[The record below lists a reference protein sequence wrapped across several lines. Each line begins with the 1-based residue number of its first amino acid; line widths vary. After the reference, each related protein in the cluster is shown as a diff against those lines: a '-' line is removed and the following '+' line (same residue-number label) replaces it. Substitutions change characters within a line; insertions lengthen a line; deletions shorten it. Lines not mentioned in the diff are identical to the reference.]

1 MSVTRHHAEWL
12 SLVEVSGPFLS
23 MPVLLEVFPEG
34 LDQAEDASERR
45 ERLHTAF
52 EEWLDDQGGAR
63 PDPAIHQAWV
73 RFVLR
78 ELLDLDESLIAAGQ
92 ALPANLAVPMAEHG
106 EVLRAAAAVLE
117 PEGRPNAGRARLLLE
132 ILPREQGIE
141 RALEHKPWKASPA
154 MRMMTLLHGTG
165 VRLGLVTNGEQWM
178 LVHAKP
184 GETTSYVS
192 FYSNL
197 FFEEPLTLR
206 AFMSLCGAHRL
217 FGVPDAETLEALFD
231 RSSEAQQELTDQ
243 LGYQVRRAVEVLVQ
257 SIDRIDRD
265 QQRELLRRVD
275 ENQLY
280 EAACTVMMRLVFL
293 LAAEERKLLLLGD
306 PMYDQHYAV
315 STLRDA
321 LQEAADKHGKEVLR
335 HRYDAFAR
343 LLSTFRAVHAGV
355 RHDRMR
361 LPAYGGSLFDP
372 DRYPFLEGR
381 APGTKWRETTAS
393 PLPIDNLTVLDLLT
407 AIRVL
412 EGHGTGRPVETRR
425 LSFRALDV
433 EQIGH
438 VYEGLLDHTAKRAHT
453 PVVSLDGAKNVE
465 PEVSLD
471 ELESAGEKGQDAVV
485 ELLRDLTK
493 RSPSAIERALRYEV
507 KDDDARRLLIACDNA
522 RPLYERVKPWAGLVR
537 KDAHDQPVVYSKGAV
552 YVTEGLERR
561 ATGTHYTP
569 PSLTEPIVRH
579 ALEPLVYEGP
589 TEGRQR
595 EQWKLRSAP
604 EILALRVCDPA
615 MGSGAFL
622 VQACR
627 YLAARLVEAWE
638 QAERDAGGRLVI
650 TPEGELSQGRA
661 SERPLP
667 RDAEE
672 RLAIARRVVADRCL
686 FGVDKNPMATEMGKL
701 SLWLVTLQK
710 DRPFTFVDHALRSG
724 DSLLG
729 LTRLE
734 QIEAF
739 HVDPARAVRRDVPLF
754 DPGRVARRAVE
765 RAMLLRQKLESFS
778 VESMRDAEEK
788 GRLLAEATAALGDA
802 RLIADLII
810 AAALATAPRGDRA
823 LDAQLED
830 LAPDVMRAFGEGTKE
845 DERLKTKEKLNRR
858 VQELL
863 DEGRGPSHPERTPF
877 HWVLEF
883 PEVVVKAGGGFDAF
897 VGNPPFR
904 GGKLISGIVGTDY
917 REHLVGHL
925 ARGAKGNADLC
936 AYFFL
941 RTGALSR
948 DGGSIAM
955 LATNTIA
962 QGDTREVGLDQL
974 VADGFSIPRAVPSRK
989 WPGTANLEVAHVW
1002 LRKGAWSGAH
1012 LLDDR
1017 PVAGITSQ
1025 LAVPGRV
1032 QGKPYRLAANAGKS
1046 FQGSIVLGMG
1056 FVLEPE
1062 EAQALIKKDKR
1073 NKDVL
1078 FPYLNGQDLNSSP
1091 DQSPSR
1097 WVVNFRDWP
1106 LNRETAPAGYR
1117 GPVAADYP
1125 DCLRIVEEKVKPERQ
1140 RKKSDGSY
1148 QLRRPLPERWWHY
1161 ADKRPALYKAIEEMA
1176 RVLVRARI
1184 ANIHSVCWVAARQ
1197 VYNEKTV
1204 VFVGV
1209 PFALLQSSVHEC
1221 WAREYSST
1229 LRQDMQYTPSD
1240 CFDTF
1245 PLQELPPATVALGEQ
1260 YHDTRASVMVASNR
1274 GLTATYNRVNDPLVN
1289 DVGIGT
1295 MRDLHVAM
1303 DVAVVRAFGFDG
1315 LNLEHGFHETPRGM
1329 RFTISERARREIL
1342 DRLLALNHERYVEE
1356 VRQGLHESEQPR
1368 ASSAGPKSRRTP
1380 AKRANPAPARTHQMG
1395 FGFSEPLLER
1405 SKPEKPAKP
1414 SAQDEARAAL
1424 SRPAR
1429 ALLKA
1434 CEKTGEPLGKAALLE
1449 AAKLDDGDWAIAIR
1463 ELLDAKLVRQKGDGR
1478 GTKYVV
1484 REAKR

>member
-34 LDQAEDASERR
+34 LDQAEDASDRR

-78 ELLDLDESLIAAGQ
+78 EVLDLDETLIATGQ
-92 ALPANLAVPMAEHG
+92 ALPANLAVAMAEHG
-106 EVLRAAAAVLE
+106 EVLRPAAAVLE
-117 PEGRPNAGRARLLLE
+117 PEGRPNAGKARLLLD

-141 RALEHKPWKASPA
+141 RALEQKPWKASPA
-154 MRMMTLLHGTG
+154 TRMMTLLHGTG

-184 GETTSYVS
+184 GETTSNVS

-217 FGVPDAETLEALFD
+217 FGVPDPETLEALFD

-265 QQRELLRRVD
+265 RQRELLRQVV
-275 ENQLY
+275 EKELY

-306 PMYDQHYAV
+306 SMYDQHYAV

-381 APGTKWRETTAS
+381 APGTKWREAAAS

-407 AIRVL
+407 AIQVL
-412 EGHGTGRPVETRR
+412 EVHVAGRPAEARR

-453 PVVSLDGAKNVE
+453 PIVSLSGAKNVE
-465 PEVSLD
+465 PEVALD
-471 ELESAGEKGQDAVV
+471 ELESARKKGQDAVV

-493 RSPSAIERALRYEV
+493 RSPSAIERALGYEV
-507 KDDDARRLLIACDNA
+507 KDDAARRLLTACDNA

-537 KDAHDQPVVYSKGAV
+537 KDAHEQPVVYSKGAV

-589 TEGRQR
+589 AEGRER
-595 EQWKLRSAP
+595 EQWKLRSAR
-604 EILALRVCDPA
+604 ELLALRVCDPA

-739 HVDPARAVRRDVPLF
+739 HVDPPRAVRRDVPLF
-754 DPGRVARRAVE
+754 DPGRVARKAVE

-788 GRLLAEATAALGDA
+788 SRLLAEATAALGDA
-802 RLIADLII
+802 GLIADLII
-810 AAALATAPRGDRA
+810 GAALATASRGDRA

-845 DERLKTKEKLNRR
+845 DERLKAKEKLAQRA
-858 VQELL
+858 QELL
-863 DEGRGPSHPERTPF
+863 DDGRGPSHPERTPF

-883 PEVVVKAGGGFDAF
+883 PEVLASAGGGFDAF
-897 VGNPPFR
+897 VGNPPFMHGSMLSGR
-904 GGKLISGIVGTDY
+904 SGEDYADHLRNVTPGAVGKVDQSV
-917 REHLVGHL
+917 
-925 ARGAKGNADLC
+925 
-936 AYFFL
+936 FFL
-941 RTGALSR
+941 RRAASLSR
-948 DGGSIAM
+948 TYG
-955 LATNTIA
+955 T
-962 QGDTREVGLDQL
+962 VGLLITSKAREGSSRAAGFDFLAKGGFAPLL
-974 VADGFSIPRAVPSRK
+974 VREYVR
-989 WPGTANLEVAHVW
+989 WPGAAKVLVSLVVLANQNNGEKSSSPALPSSIEERVRTESRQLMSNDATVFLGAKPDSLGFTVDATRARELLSQGLASPEV
-1002 LRKGAWSGAH
+1002 LRPYFSC
-1012 LLDDR
+1012 DD
-1017 PVAGITSQ
+1017 
-1025 LAVPGRV
+1025 L
-1032 QGKPYRLAANAGKS
+1032 N
-1046 FQGSIVLGMG
+1046 
-1056 FVLEPE
+1056 
-1062 EAQALIKKDKR
+1062 AQATLEDAPRFIIDFSEVELEAAR
-1073 NKDVL
+1073 
-1078 FPYLNGQDLNSSP
+1078 QT
-1091 DQSPSR
+1091 
-1097 WVVNFRDWP
+1097 WP
-1106 LNRETAPAGYR
+1106 GLLAQ
-1117 GPVAADYP
+1117 
-1125 DCLRIVEEKVKPERQ
+1125 VEERVKPHRLGLK
-1140 RKKSDGSY
+1140 RKSY
-1148 QLRRPLPERWWHY
+1148 RERWWQFTEPQLRLFRAIRGGSEVIVIGRVSAHFMPRWAPSHAVFSDKVVCFTQQTASHFAVLASNFHNAWAFATAGTHGSGTAKY
-1161 ADKRPALYKAIEEMA
+1161 KTYNAVGCGRTYPWPAPGFDVQCGEPFRSGNAFRKALSELYIELGAGPTSAVGALADE
-1176 RVLVRARI
+1176 
-1184 ANIHSVCWVAARQ
+1184 
-1197 VYNEKTV
+1197 
-1204 VFVGV
+1204 
-1209 PFALLQSSVHEC
+1209 
-1221 WAREYSST
+1221 RE
-1229 LRQDMQYTPSD
+1229 
-1240 CFDTF
+1240 
-1245 PLQELPPATVALGEQ
+1245 
-1260 YHDTRASVMVASNR
+1260 TRASVMRVRQAIEANDR
-1274 GLTATYNRVNDPLVN
+1274 TVGALYGLS
-1289 DVGIGT
+1289 GI
-1295 MRDLHVAM
+1295 DLQ
-1303 DVAVVRAFGFDG
+1303 
-1315 LNLEHGFHETPRGM
+1315 HGIHDTQQGA
-1329 RFTISERARREIL
+1329 RFTISARARREVL
-1342 DRLLALNHERYVEE
+1342 ECLLELNHERYAEE

-1368 ASSAGPKSRRTP
+1368 ASSAAPKSRRTT
-1380 AKRANPAPARTHQMG
+1380 AKRATATPARAHQMG
-1395 FGFSEPLLER
+1395 FGFSEALLER
-1405 SKPEKPAKP
+1405 SKTEKPAKP
-1414 SAQDEARAAL
+1414 TAHDEASVAL
-1424 SRPAR
+1424 SRPAH

-1434 CEKTGEPLGKAALLE
+1434 CEKAGEPVGKAALLE
-1449 AAKLDDGDWAIAIR
+1449 AAKVDDGDWATAIR
-1463 ELLDAKLVRQKGDGR
+1463 ELLDAKLVRQTGEGR
-1478 GTKYVV
+1478 ATKYGVK
-1484 REAKR
+1484 EAKR

>member
-1 MSVTRHHAEWL
+1 
-12 SLVEVSGPFLS
+12 

-34 LDQAEDASERR
+34 LDQAEDASDRR

-78 ELLDLDESLIAAGQ
+78 EVLDLDETLIATGQ
-92 ALPANLAVPMAEHG
+92 ALPANLAVAMPEHG
-106 EVLRAAAAVLE
+106 EVLRPAAAVLE
-117 PEGRPNAGRARLLLE
+117 PEGRPIAGKARLLLD

-141 RALEHKPWKASPA
+141 RALEQKPWKASPA
-154 MRMMTLLHGTG
+154 TRMMTLLHGTG

-184 GETTSYVS
+184 GETTSNVS

-217 FGVPDAETLEALFD
+217 FGVPDPETLEALFD

-265 QQRELLRRVD
+265 RQRELLRQVD
-275 ENQLY
+275 EKQLY

-381 APGTKWRETTAS
+381 APGTMWREAAAS

-407 AIRVL
+407 AIQVL
-412 EGHGTGRPVETRR
+412 EVHVAGRPAEARR

-453 PVVSLDGAKNVE
+453 PVVSLAGAKNVE

-471 ELESAGEKGQDAVV
+471 ELESARKKGQDAVV

-493 RSPSAIERALRYEV
+493 RSPSAIERALGYEV
-507 KDDDARRLLIACDNA
+507 KDDAARRLLIACDNA

-537 KDAHDQPVVYSKGAV
+537 KDAHEQPVVYSKGAV

-589 TEGRQR
+589 AEGRER
-595 EQWKLRSAP
+595 EQWKLRPAR
-604 EILALRVCDPA
+604 ELLALRVCDPA

-661 SERPLP
+661 SERPMP
-667 RDAEE
+667 RDPEE

-724 DSLLG
+724 DSLW
-729 LTRLE
+729 
-734 QIEAF
+734 
-739 HVDPARAVRRDVPLF
+739 D
-754 DPGRVARRAVE
+754 
-765 RAMLLRQKLESFS
+765 
-778 VESMRDAEEK
+778 
-788 GRLLAEATAALGDA
+788 
-802 RLIADLII
+802 
-810 AAALATAPRGDRA
+810 
-823 LDAQLED
+823 
-830 LAPDVMRAFGEGTKE
+830 
-845 DERLKTKEKLNRR
+845 
-858 VQELL
+858 
-863 DEGRGPSHPERTPF
+863 
-877 HWVLEF
+877 
-883 PEVVVKAGGGFDAF
+883 
-897 VGNPPFR
+897 
-904 GGKLISGIVGTDY
+904 
-917 REHLVGHL
+917 
-925 ARGAKGNADLC
+925 
-936 AYFFL
+936 
-941 RTGALSR
+941 
-948 DGGSIAM
+948 
-955 LATNTIA
+955 
-962 QGDTREVGLDQL
+962 
-974 VADGFSIPRAVPSRK
+974 
-989 WPGTANLEVAHVW
+989 
-1002 LRKGAWSGAH
+1002 
-1012 LLDDR
+1012 
-1017 PVAGITSQ
+1017 
-1025 LAVPGRV
+1025 
-1032 QGKPYRLAANAGKS
+1032 
-1046 FQGSIVLGMG
+1046 
-1056 FVLEPE
+1056 
-1062 EAQALIKKDKR
+1062 
-1073 NKDVL
+1073 
-1078 FPYLNGQDLNSSP
+1078 SP
-1091 DQSPSR
+1091 D
-1097 WVVNFRDWP
+1097 F
-1106 LNRETAPAGYR
+1106 L
-1117 GPVAADYP
+1117 
-1125 DCLRIVEEKVKPERQ
+1125 
-1140 RKKSDGSY
+1140 
-1148 QLRRPLPERWWHY
+1148 
-1161 ADKRPALYKAIEEMA
+1161 
-1176 RVLVRARI
+1176 
-1184 ANIHSVCWVAARQ
+1184 
-1197 VYNEKTV
+1197 
-1204 VFVGV
+1204 
-1209 PFALLQSSVHEC
+1209 
-1221 WAREYSST
+1221 
-1229 LRQDMQYTPSD
+1229 
-1240 CFDTF
+1240 DTF
-1245 PLQELPPATVALGEQ
+1245 VTQ
-1260 YHDTRASVMVASNR
+1260 R
-1274 GLTATYNRVNDPLVN
+1274 
-1289 DVGIGT
+1289 
-1295 MRDLHVAM
+1295 
-1303 DVAVVRAFGFDG
+1303 
-1315 LNLEHGFHETPRGM
+1315 
-1329 RFTISERARREIL
+1329 
-1342 DRLLALNHERYVEE
+1342 
-1356 VRQGLHESEQPR
+1356 
-1368 ASSAGPKSRRTP
+1368 SR
-1380 AKRANPAPARTHQMG
+1380 
-1395 FGFSEPLLER
+1395 
-1405 SKPEKPAKP
+1405 
-1414 SAQDEARAAL
+1414 
-1424 SRPAR
+1424 
-1429 ALLKA
+1429 
-1434 CEKTGEPLGKAALLE
+1434 
-1449 AAKLDDGDWAIAIR
+1449 
-1463 ELLDAKLVRQKGDGR
+1463 
-1478 GTKYVV
+1478 
-1484 REAKR
+1484 